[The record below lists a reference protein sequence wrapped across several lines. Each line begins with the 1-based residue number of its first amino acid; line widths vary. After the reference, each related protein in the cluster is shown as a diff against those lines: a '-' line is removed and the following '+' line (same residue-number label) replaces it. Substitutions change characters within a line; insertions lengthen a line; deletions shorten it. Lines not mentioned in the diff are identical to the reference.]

1 MIKSFKF
8 FKKQGG
14 IKLKR
19 FVSILILLSLLILTA
34 CGNSGSTEVSKTSDG
49 KEKVKLLLAAEGTA
63 MYYAYVARDKG
74 FFAEEGIEVELLPGK
89 GGSYVVQ
96 QVGAETIDLGII
108 AVNSVLP
115 AWDKGIDIK
124 MVYQVNVT
132 NLFDFMVAEDST
144 VKDIKQLKGGV
155 IGVTDL
161 GSGEVPMVRSILSSA
176 GLNPDTDV
184 TIRAIGAEGTS
195 ILTAFEKGEIDAFSG
210 GAHDLIS
217 LYGRGFKSKSLLPE
231 EYKSI
236 PSTGIIANGK
246 IMKENPEVVEKISRA
261 VAKATDFA
269 INDPDAAYEVMKK
282 AVPEQYTDEKIGR
295 LFLDTFIEL
304 STPIDPEKGYGYI
317 YEDSWAKLIEQFSVG
332 DDPVIK
338 NEVNLDN
345 YLDSSLLEKA
355 NNF

>member
-1 MIKSFKF
+1 MKKITAMIM
-8 FKKQGG
+8 
-14 IKLKR
+14 
-19 FVSILILLSLLILTA
+19 LLALLVLSA
-34 CGNSGSTEVSKTSDG
+34 CGNSDTKEVTGTND
-49 KEKVKLLLAAEGTA
+49 EKVKLLLAAEGTA
-63 MYYAYVARDKG
+63 MYYAYIARDLG
-74 FFAEEGIEVELLPGK
+74 FFEEEGIDVELLPGK

-96 QVGAETIDLGII
+96 QVGAETVDLGII

-132 NLFDFMVAEDST
+132 NLFDFMVPEDSKVT
-144 VKDIKQLKGGV
+144 DIKQLKGKV

-161 GSGEVPMVRSILSSA
+161 GSGEVPMVRSILTSA
-176 GLNPDTDV
+176 GLNPDQDV
-184 TIRAIGAEGTS
+184 TIRAIGADGTS

-217 LYGRGFKSKSLLPE
+217 LYGKGFKSRSLVPE

-246 IMKENPEVVEKISRA
+246 IMKDNPEVVEKITRA
-261 VAKATDFA
+261 VAKATDYA

-282 AVPEQYTDEKIGR
+282 AVPEQYTDEKLGR
-295 LFLDTFIEL
+295 LFLDTFIGL
-304 STPIDPEKGYGYI
+304 TKPLDPDKGYGYI
-317 YEDSWAKLIEQFSVG
+317 YEDSWQRLIDQFSEG
-332 DDPVIK
+332 DDPVVK
-338 NEVNLDN
+338 NEINLDE

-355 NNF
+355 NDF